1 MGTRA
6 PLVAAI
12 IAVVAAGCVP
22 ASLVQRERVFDRPTF
37 AGVDALTFTLLPRRV
52 RGCGVQSEPSHRPSM
67 PHTWPAADCISAALA
82 ARHPFVVRY
91 RGMTMDS
98 GTETAFVGT
107 RDVVYRVYEDKAGPF
122 TLERCA
128 RGDVRVTS
136 AGGVICPRW
145 LLVRDLLEEPLPAGP
160 PPLHRD

>member
-98 GTETAFVGT
+98 GTETVFIGT
-107 RDVVYRVYEDKAGPF
+107 RDIVYRIYKDTAGPF
-122 TLERCA
+122 TLERCG
-128 RGDVRVTS
+128 RDDVLVTS
-136 AGGVICPRW
+136 DHGVACPRW
-145 LLVRDLLEEPLPAGP
+145 LFVRDVWKEPPRLRP
-160 PPLHRD
+160 R